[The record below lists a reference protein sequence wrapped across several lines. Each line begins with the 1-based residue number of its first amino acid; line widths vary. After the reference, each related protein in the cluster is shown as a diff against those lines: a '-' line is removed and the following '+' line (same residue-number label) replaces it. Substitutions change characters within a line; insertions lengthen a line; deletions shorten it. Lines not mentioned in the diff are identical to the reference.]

1 MRYHIGFKHKVP
13 APPPSTLQGVAL
25 DTVPTLTSKRQ
36 RITLVLWDDAE
47 VDGDTVSVFLNE
59 EPVLVRHCLTHEPV
73 KLRLDLRHNSN
84 FISVVAHN
92 EGRIPPNT
100 ARGYLRRGKGRE
112 QLLIKS
118 SRSRGQLF
126 IVERR

>member
-1 MRYHIGFKHKVP
+1 
-13 APPPSTLQGVAL
+13 LQGVAL
-25 DTVPTLTSKRQ
+25 DTVPQLTSKRQ

-59 EPVLVRHCLTHEPV
+59 RPVLVRHCLTHDPV
-73 KLRLDLRHNSN
+73 KLRLDLGHNSN

-126 IVERR
+126 VVVRR